1 MATKQENLHLEIAH
15 FKQFMK
21 WIPGFNNMHQLT
33 VQDLLSMGLIEVST
47 SFETAIAHASGTQVI
62 SQDHADLSCGSDA
75 KLSTVR
81 TCSYGTVYSAPVT
94 GIYNK
99 TGDLLV
105 QVYER
110 KQEKFYYF
118 RIPYD
123 SYCNIPKSSNIE
135 IPFELNG
142 SPRRHNK
149 KQNNPWDYECD
160 SFLDMCYDEH
170 YNDLAP
176 KSIPRRTKFST
187 LFDL

>member
-1 MATKQENLHLEIAH
+1 MKKTTL
-15 FKQFMK
+15 FFMFCMIMTFSLYAQTLNQNAM
-21 WIPGFNNMHQLT
+21 WPN
-33 VQDLLSMGLIEVST
+33 
-47 SFETAIAHASGTQVI
+47 AIWT
-62 SQDHADLSCGSDA
+62 
-75 KLSTVR
+75 
-81 TCSYGTVYSAPVT
+81 VT